1 MQNSTNRLGEML
13 LEAGLIDQF
22 QLESAL
28 SMQRNL
34 GGQIGSAL
42 VKLGYLPEE
51 TITDFL
57 ETQEKNSRIS
67 LENAVIP
74 PAVMEL
80 LSIDRMFELTVVPIE
95 LRKTAT
101 EKVLRVAMTDP
112 GDLQLIDDLQ
122 FATRCKVIPVQAD
135 RDEINLAINNNLPK
149 EEPEP
154 VTTQSAENPLHHG
167 MGDLGA
173 ISSEDPRLDRLLE
186 ILKEKGILSVLDV
199 ERVKFD

>member
-1 MQNSTNRLGEML
+1 
-13 LEAGLIDQF
+13 
-22 QLESAL
+22 
-28 SMQRNL
+28 
-34 GGQIGSAL
+34 
-42 VKLGYLPEE
+42 
-51 TITDFL
+51 
-57 ETQEKNSRIS
+57 
-67 LENAVIP
+67 
-74 PAVMEL
+74 
-80 LSIDRMFELTVVPIE
+80 
-95 LRKTAT
+95 
-101 EKVLRVAMTDP
+101 LRVAMTDP

-122 FATRCKVIPVQAD
+122 IATRCKVIPVQAD

-167 MGDLGA
+167 MGDHGA